1 MKSSYLPPRGL
12 RRYLAGAAMARAGD
26 EMSGPALLLLGF
38 AATGRPAT
46 GSALLASVTI
56 AGAAGG
62 PVFGALLDRSRRP
75 DRLLAGTLAGYALGI
90 VAVQAAVGQLPM
102 PAVVTIALAA
112 GLFNP
117 AVAGGWTAQLPGI
130 VTEGELARG
139 SALDALTYSA
149 ASLAGPALAA
159 VVAAGF
165 GARAAVLTAAAL
177 VALAVPA
184 ACSLSRSPDPGPV
197 PAPRRPMAA
206 RQLAAQVARPRWRR
220 GSPRSPPAVR
230 CCGPR

>member
-1 MKSSYLPPRGL
+1 
-12 RRYLAGAAMARAGD
+12 
-26 EMSGPALLLLGF
+26 MSGPALLLLGF

-46 GSALLASVTI
+46 GSGLLASVTI
-56 AGAAGG
+56 AGAVGG

-75 DRLLAGTLAGYALGI
+75 DRVLAGTLAAYALGI
-90 VAVQAAVGQLPM
+90 VAVQAAVGRLPM
-102 PAVVTIALAA
+102 AAVVPIALAA

-117 AVAGGWTAQLPGI
+117 SVAGGWTAQLPGI
-130 VTEGELARG
+130 VTEGGLARG

-184 ACSLSRSPDPGPV
+184 ACSLSRSAPGPL
-197 PAPRRPMAA
+197 RAA
-206 RQLAAQVARPRWRR
+206 RGQPCRGQPGRWQPRWRM
-220 GSPRSPPAVR
+220 GSLPSPPAVR
-230 CCGPR
+230 CCG